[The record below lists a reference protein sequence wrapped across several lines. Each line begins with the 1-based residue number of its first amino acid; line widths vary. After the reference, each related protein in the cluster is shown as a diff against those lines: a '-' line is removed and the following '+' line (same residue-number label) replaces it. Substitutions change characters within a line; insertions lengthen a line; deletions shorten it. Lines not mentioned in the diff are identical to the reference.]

1 MSSFKNEVK
10 SALGEIFVE
19 IGESVIYNGRTYTC
33 VVAQGQNALELE
45 SGGLVPDG
53 NFNIKFLESEL
64 GQIVP
69 SVGDVMDYNGVQYRV
84 VWVSNRRGR
93 GQIEVQVQPKNK

>member
-1 MSSFKNEVK
+1 MSNFKNEVK
-10 SALGEIFVE
+10 STLDEIFSELGEDVVYK
-19 IGESVIYNGRTYTC
+19 GKTYTC
-33 VVAQGQNALELE
+33 TVTQGQNALELE

-69 SVGDVMDYNGVQYRV
+69 CVGDVMNYNGVSYRV
-84 VWVSNRRGR
+84 IWISNKRGR